1 MQWKVKVEK
10 NHLEFSLRNQKRNSQ
25 NFRMWFVGV
34 AWGTILH
41 SLCCCEYESQLLL
54 LQYNCARSE
63 QALASELGMI
73 FIMCCESIIIATS
86 RA

>member
-1 MQWKVKVEK
+1 MESQSGEK
-10 NHLEFSLRNQKRNSQ
+10 SSGILPQKSKEKFSEFQDVVCGCCLGNNL
-25 NFRMWFVGV
+25 
-34 AWGTILH
+34 A
-41 SLCCCEYESQLLL
+41 LCCCEYESQLLL

>member
-1 MQWKVKVEK
+1 MQLKVKVEK
-10 NHLEFSLRNQKRNSQ
+10 NHLEFSPRNQKRNSHMAGESDGLWV
-25 NFRMWFVGV
+25 FRGNNLV
-34 AWGTILH
+34 
-41 SLCCCEYESQLLL
+41 LCCCEYESQLLL